1 MKSKKF
7 LFTGLVALA
16 FGMFTAADVSA
27 LPSLDAQKWRTIQVD
42 EKIGNATD
50 ETMITVIQDSAK
62 PLVFYYVPNRPRLS
76 ETVTKKDGKKI
87 TKPVFQLMTL
97 QTKSAKTK
105 DIYEE
110 GLLQFSLRMDLQPET
125 ASQAVN
131 EIFKDLQKNGLAT
144 DTTDIKLL
152 PLPVSS
158 ASISI
163 YKPSGEW
170 LSSGI
175 QQPAIAPIFSTQAVP
190 FQINLTSM
198 GADAMKALTQKGQAG
213 LGVYY
218 EMSFE
223 GVLPPAN
230 VTVEVDWDQTFSHF
244 SENTKEKKY
253 WNALLFAG
261 GTSRTDTK
269 KIAESLIENKCIKVT
284 MEGREDELEALQ
296 KVLDPIL
303 ERINSELIEK
313 MAPPEKVD
321 PAEAEEP
328 SYGIGMFYGGGSS
341 YAMKDKK
348 VTKKGKETFTFNRAK
363 IITRA
368 TSCGTFIGI
377 GNYDKDII
385 EACNIVME
393 PGNWEKAYYTIP
405 AVGADPSLLSIDLNQ
420 YVQYKEG
427 SGKPAGSYPKFSGA
441 ENPQL
446 ITWRP
451 KAVEGKPGWVN
462 KNGEAI
468 SNISWPLQ
476 ALYAE
481 AKAAGK
487 EINDYVEYKV
497 EIKITS
503 KGKGSLVDEVELT
516 KTLPM
521 MAGDKPVTNPM
532 ALVDNLVVSADYL
545 SLDKS
550 EGLKKVVFE
559 VERKSEDGSEKL
571 GKYAYS
577 FDFKAVD
584 NGETTHSWFIPK
596 DGNFQYIPKVVF
608 NLHKKNKAGKNLVN
622 WEYNGKNLLSDDGYG
637 SLEIDPS
644 DEAWDPEDE
653 F

>member
-16 FGMFTAADVSA
+16 FGMFASADVSA

-76 ETVTKKDGKKI
+76 ETVTKKDGKRV

-144 DTTDIKLL
+144 NTTDIKLL

-230 VTVEVDWDQTFSHF
+230 LTVEVDWDQTFTHF

-269 KIAESLIENKCIKVT
+269 KIAEELLENKCIKVT
-284 MEGREDELEALQ
+284 ME
-296 KVLDPIL
+296 
-303 ERINSELIEK
+303 
-313 MAPPEKVD
+313 
-321 PAEAEEP
+321 
-328 SYGIGMFYGGGSS
+328 
-341 YAMKDKK
+341 
-348 VTKKGKETFTFNRAK
+348 
-363 IITRA
+363 
-368 TSCGTFIGI
+368 
-377 GNYDKDII
+377 
-385 EACNIVME
+385 
-393 PGNWEKAYYTIP
+393 
-405 AVGADPSLLSIDLNQ
+405 
-420 YVQYKEG
+420 
-427 SGKPAGSYPKFSGA
+427 
-441 ENPQL
+441 
-446 ITWRP
+446 
-451 KAVEGKPGWVN
+451 
-462 KNGEAI
+462 
-468 SNISWPLQ
+468 
-476 ALYAE
+476 
-481 AKAAGK
+481 
-487 EINDYVEYKV
+487 
-497 EIKITS
+497 
-503 KGKGSLVDEVELT
+503 
-516 KTLPM
+516 
-521 MAGDKPVTNPM
+521 
-532 ALVDNLVVSADYL
+532 
-545 SLDKS
+545 
-550 EGLKKVVFE
+550 
-559 VERKSEDGSEKL
+559 
-571 GKYAYS
+571 
-577 FDFKAVD
+577 
-584 NGETTHSWFIPK
+584 
-596 DGNFQYIPKVVF
+596 
-608 NLHKKNKAGKNLVN
+608 
-622 WEYNGKNLLSDDGYG
+622 
-637 SLEIDPS
+637 
-644 DEAWDPEDE
+644 
-653 F
+653 